1 VIETLRFKRHVESLI
16 VMLDPHQRA
25 TIMKKTASFAVVHM
39 TVAFGVGY
47 VLSGSVLVG
56 GAIALV
62 EPLVNT
68 VAYFFHE
75 KFWERVGLRD
85 RHVNGNGDAQWRHC

>member
-1 VIETLRFKRHVESLI
+1 
-16 VMLDPHQRA
+16 MA
-25 TIMKKTASFAVVHM
+25 KTVSFAVVHFS
-39 TVAFGVGY
+39 VAFSVGY
-47 VLSGSVLVG
+47 IMTGSAAVG

-75 KFWERVGLRD
+75 KVWERFSSPSRAHGSDSL
-85 RHVNGNGDAQWRHC
+85 AA